1 MLDIHP
7 RYLTDGQGRRV
18 AVVLDLAEFERL
30 VAELERREAE
40 PPSVEFERPPLA
52 PEEIEAALS
61 FIGIGED
68 TQPLIDGKPVSEY
81 PDLYL
86 YGAESRT

>member
-1 MLDIHP
+1 MTAYRSLYQI
-7 RYLTDGQGRRV
+7 LGV
-18 AVVLDLAEFERL
+18 AALAT
-30 VAELERREAE
+30 
-40 PPSVEFERPPLA
+40 